1 MQWKRLEKQNIMN
14 GLEIH
19 FLKVSDIA
27 MANKI
32 TIQADNTKE
41 ENEIKQEIEQLNKKF
56 DISIESGAS
65 DEELDEIENKIDLLC
80 DKLNVLRF
88 PG

>member
-1 MQWKRLEKQNIMN
+1 MN